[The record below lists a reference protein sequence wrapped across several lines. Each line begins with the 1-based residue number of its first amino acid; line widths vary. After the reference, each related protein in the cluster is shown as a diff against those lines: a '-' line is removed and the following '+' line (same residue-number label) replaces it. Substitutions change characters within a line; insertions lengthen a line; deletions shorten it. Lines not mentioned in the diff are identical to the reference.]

1 MRAEDSHFTMF
12 KNILVSAL
20 VALVV
25 VAGAAGVA
33 YIFPHQ
39 AEQAFAGVTHLSGL
53 YVGQDGETVGGP
65 VIATSTLGTTF
76 GTLSESQ
83 LLQSKLISLTPNV
96 SSATT
101 TIVASTSMTTLL
113 ANPGDTRTWTFANAT
128 STAAKTVGIAGGTG
142 VDVQSKTLNN
152 VQIQPGGTA
161 TVSCTRKTNTDVY
174 CIVDP
179 FVIAD

>member
-12 KNILVSAL
+12 KNILIPAL
-20 VALVV
+20 VALVI
-25 VAGAAGVA
+25 AAGVSYA
-33 YIFPHQ
+33 IAPK
-39 AEQAFAGVTHLSGL
+39 ATETAFAGVTHLSGL
-53 YVGQDGETVGGP
+53 YVGQDGETVGGG
-65 VIATSTLGTTF
+65 VLATTTVGTTF

-83 LLQSKLISLTPNV
+83 LLTNKLLSFAPGI

-101 TIVASTSMTTLL
+101 TIIASTSMTTLL
-113 ANPGDTRTWTFANAT
+113 ANPGDTRQWVLANAT

-142 VDVQSKTLNN
+142 IDIQSKTLNN

-161 TVSCTRKTNTDVY
+161 TLECTRKTNTDVY
-174 CIVDP
+174 CIIDP